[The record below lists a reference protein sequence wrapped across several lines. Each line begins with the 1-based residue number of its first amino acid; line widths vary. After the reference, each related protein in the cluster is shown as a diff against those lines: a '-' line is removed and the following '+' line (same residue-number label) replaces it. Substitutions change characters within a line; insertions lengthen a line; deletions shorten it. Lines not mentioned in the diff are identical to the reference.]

1 MKRIRFTSPQSKSI
15 ANMTYTILI
24 RKTVSRYGLGVLTAV
39 GMALA
44 APYAGATEIDPGTP
58 VPGASGPL
66 TNGSTVGLYATG
78 PTVTAMFIGYS
89 AADEDKLSLPRSTPG
104 GVIFDNMSTPIG
116 ATATLGGLTAGE
128 SLPFTLTNVSAGLTY
143 VMGTAYTNTSPV
155 FSPVYHFALED
166 FADEAAFNALFGP
179 GGVSMT
185 AAENSYILA
194 NGGYLDWT
202 FVGVED
208 LPYASTDDWNDL
220 VYAFKDVTPADAPEP
235 TSVALLG
242 SALAGFGVIRRR
254 RTRS

>member
-1 MKRIRFTSPQSKSI
+1 
-15 ANMTYTILI
+15 MTYTIPI

-39 GMALA
+39 GIALA
-44 APYAGATEIDPGTP
+44 TPYARATEIDPGP
-58 VPGASGPL
+58 AVPGASDAI

-89 AADEDKLSLPRSTPG
+89 AADEDTLSLPGSTPG
-104 GVIFDNMSTPIG
+104 GGVFDNMSTPIG

-143 VMGTAYTNTSPV
+143 VMGTAYTNGSPV

-166 FADEAAFNALFGP
+166 FADKAEFNALFGP

-194 NGGYLDWT
+194 NGGYSAWT

-208 LPYASTDDWNDL
+208 LPYRSTDDWNDL
-220 VYAFKDVTPADAPEP
+220 VYAFKDVTPADVPEP

-242 SALAGFGVIRRR
+242 GALAGFGVIRRR
-254 RTRS
+254 RGRS